1 MKFMISFTHT
11 TGEWADQVPRWAQLS
26 DEEKQGVAGHLKEAM
41 DALETEQGTKMVFF
55 DAPENARTVRMHQD
69 GSLDVEENALLNGT
83 EFVGGYFIID
93 VDSMDEALGWAKR
106 TRWLVGA
113 NEVREIKDPQ
123 F

>member
-1 MKFMISFTHT
+1 MISFTHT
-11 TGEWADQVPRWAQLS
+11 TGEWADRVPRWAELS
-26 DEEKQGVAGHLKEAM
+26 DEEKQGVASHLKESM

-55 DAPENARTVRMHQD
+55 DAPESARTVRMHQD
-69 GSLDVEENALLNGT
+69 GSLDVEESALLNGT

-93 VDSMDEALGWAKR
+93 VESMEEALSWAKR

-113 NEVREIKDPQ
+113 NEVREIKEPQ